1 MSLTHTLRGLL
12 IAALALMPI
21 IASASQK
28 KCTPG
33 SYWSERDQMCIWPND
48 R

>member
-1 MSLTHTLRGLL
+1 MSFSRSLVGVL
-12 IAALALMPI
+12 IATMTLMPALA
-21 IASASQK
+21 SAATK
-28 KCTPG
+28 KCAPG